1 VRAASSLEEATRVF
15 QNTYIRPAAQFAAPT
30 LADCRNDGRFAHIA
44 AIRRRVGERGR
55 VFILIKMIDLPLANL
70 ASLSN
75 VPIVKMRWRSV
86 DELKLKKGEKASLE
100 LPGFD
105 GRVWA

>member
-1 VRAASSLEEATRVF
+1 
-15 QNTYIRPAAQFAAPT
+15 
-30 LADCRNDGRFAHIA
+30 
-44 AIRRRVGERGR
+44 
-55 VFILIKMIDLPLANL
+55 MIDLTLANL